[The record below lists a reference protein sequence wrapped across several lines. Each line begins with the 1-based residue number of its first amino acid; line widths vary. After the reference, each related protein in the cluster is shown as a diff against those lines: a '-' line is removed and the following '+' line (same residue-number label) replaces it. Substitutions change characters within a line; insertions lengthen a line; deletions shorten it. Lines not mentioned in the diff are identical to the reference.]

1 MDSRKVNICY
11 FLLKKNSSSLDEI
24 ANKFK
29 KTERTIRKD
38 IDSINIFLNK
48 KKAGKINVD
57 YNQVYFDC
65 NSVDVDKL
73 LSNLTYSDYYLDYVE
88 RVVVI
93 ILFGLLKADYF
104 TIEDLASFMKVSRS
118 TVNKDLE
125 KIKNFINNYKYVLIS
140 EPAIGIK
147 IEEIDREY
155 RSDLILDLINFDMR
169 NVERFFNQEYLLD
182 YIKFSKFKDNYIDQI
197 SYLLQETENQ
207 TGNILTNYS
216 FNLAKYFI
224 AIYVIQIKDNEN
236 GEKVNLTKNPF
247 VNSIVNKINGKKE
260 FVIDSFNVKS
270 LESFINTLNFS
281 KRVYKSDDLL
291 KAQIVTNKFLK
302 RLSEKLDI
310 NFNNDQELLINL
322 SNHLSSIIDNPIEK
336 INENS
341 SITELVKDY
350 PEIQSA
356 VKDSIQILKSFINR
370 NLNELEMNYV
380 VIYVIT
386 SLEKKKNSIIDINIL
401 VVCSSG
407 LGTSFLIKE
416 NIRKIAP
423 YYNIEISTSKSYKNK
438 VKEYKPDIIVSTIKL
453 NNQYDYILVD
463 PVLSHEDILKLLS
476 KIDEVKTSR
485 IKTKNEISKKSKTK
499 NNSLAN
505 HGKLT
510 KLLPKSRMRF
520 NVKAY
525 DWKDAIKES
534 AKDLLE
540 DGFIEEQYIGEMI
553 KNIERFGPYIVISNG
568 VAVPHASSNFG
579 VNTTGMSLIKLK
591 SPVILKSKNNE
602 ISHLICMA
610 SKNNEHLKA
619 FLDLA
624 KALQNEEIK
633 KRFVSA
639 NDSETLYE
647 ILKVIES

>member
-11 FLLKKNSSSLDEI
+11 YLLKKNPSYLYKL

-38 IDSINIFLNK
+38 IETINIFLNK

-57 YNQVYFDC
+57 NNQVYFDC
-65 NSVDVDKL
+65 DYAEVDKL
-73 LSNLTYSDYYLDYVE
+73 LSNLNYSDYYLDYVE
-88 RVVVI
+88 RDVVI
-93 ILFGLLKADYF
+93 ILFGLLKSDYF
-104 TIEDLASFMKVSRS
+104 TIEDLTNFMKVSRS

-125 KIKNFINNYKYVLIS
+125 KIKNFINNYNYKLIS
-140 EPAIGIK
+140 EPATGIK
-147 IEEIDREY
+147 IEEINRKH
-155 RSDLILDLINFDMR
+155 RSDFILDLINFDIR
-169 NVERFFNQEYLLD
+169 NVGRFFNQKDLSEY
-182 YIKFSKFKDNYIDQI
+182 IGPNRISENYIDEI
-197 SYLLQETENQ
+197 TNLLHESESQ
-207 TGNILTNYS
+207 TGNILTDYS
-216 FNLAKYFI
+216 FRLAKYFI
-224 AIYVIQIKDNEN
+224 AIYTMQVKDNEKE
-236 GEKVNLTKNPF
+236 EKIILTNNSF
-247 VNSIVNKINGKKE
+247 VNSIVNKINERKE
-260 FVIDSFNVKS
+260 FTVDSFNVKS
-270 LESFINTLNFS
+270 LEAFINTLNFS

-291 KAQIVTNKFLK
+291 KAQIVTNSFLK
-302 RLSEKLDI
+302 NISEKLDI
-310 NFNNDQELLINL
+310 NFSNDQELLINL

-350 PEIQSA
+350 PEIQRA
-356 VKDSIQILKSFINR
+356 VRDSIQILKSFINR
-370 NLNELEMNYV
+370 DLNELEINYV
-380 VIYVIT
+380 VIYIIT
-386 SLEKKKNSIIDINIL
+386 SLEKKKNNITDINIL

-423 YYNIEISTSKSYKNK
+423 YYNIEISTSQSYKNK
-438 VKEYKPDIIVSTIKL
+438 IKEYKPDIIVSTIKL

-463 PVLSHEDILKLLS
+463 PVLSRNDTLKLLT
-476 KIDEVKTSR
+476 KIDEVKINR
-485 IKTKNEISKKSKTK
+485 IKTNNEISQKSKTK
-499 NNSLAN
+499 NNSLSN

-520 NVKAY
+520 NVSAF

-540 DGFIEEQYIGEMI
+540 DSFIEKQYIDEMI
-553 KNIERFGPYIVISNG
+553 KNIERFGPYIIISNG
-568 VAVPHASSNFG
+568 VAVPHASSNLG
-579 VNTTGMSLIKLK
+579 VNKTGMSFIKLK
-591 SPVILKSKNNE
+591 SSVTLKSKNNE

-619 FLDLA
+619 FLDLV

-647 ILKVIES
+647 ILKEIES

>member
-11 FLLKKNSSSLDEI
+11 YLLKKNPSYLYKL

-38 IDSINIFLNK
+38 IETINIFLNK

-57 YNQVYFDC
+57 NNQVYFDC
-65 NSVDVDKL
+65 DYAEVDKL
-73 LSNLTYSDYYLDYVE
+73 LSNLNYSDYYLDYVE
-88 RVVVI
+88 RDVVI
-93 ILFGLLKADYF
+93 ILFGLLKSDYF
-104 TIEDLASFMKVSRS
+104 TIEDLTNFMKVSRS

-125 KIKNFINNYKYVLIS
+125 KIKNFINNYNYKLIS
-140 EPAIGIK
+140 EPATGIK
-147 IEEIDREY
+147 IEEINRKH
-155 RSDLILDLINFDMR
+155 RSDFILDLINFDIR
-169 NVERFFNQEYLLD
+169 NVGRFFNQKDLSEY
-182 YIKFSKFKDNYIDQI
+182 IGPNRISENYIDEI
-197 SYLLQETENQ
+197 SNLLHESESQ
-207 TGNILTNYS
+207 TGNILTDYS
-216 FNLAKYFI
+216 FRLAKYFI
-224 AIYVIQIKDNEN
+224 AIYTMQVKDNEKE
-236 GEKVNLTKNPF
+236 EKIILTNNSF
-247 VNSIVNKINGKKE
+247 VNSIVNKINERKE
-260 FVIDSFNVKS
+260 FTVDSFNVKS
-270 LESFINTLNFS
+270 LEAFINTLNFS

-291 KAQIVTNKFLK
+291 KAQIVTNSFLK
-302 RLSEKLDI
+302 NISEKLDI
-310 NFNNDQELLINL
+310 NFSNDQELLINL

-350 PEIQSA
+350 PEIQRA
-356 VKDSIQILKSFINR
+356 VRDSIQILKSFINR
-370 NLNELEMNYV
+370 DLNELEINYV
-380 VIYVIT
+380 VIYIIT
-386 SLEKKKNSIIDINIL
+386 SLEKKKNNITDINIL

-423 YYNIEISTSKSYKNK
+423 YYNIEISTSQSYKNK
-438 VKEYKPDIIVSTIKL
+438 IKEYKPDIIVSTIKL

-463 PVLSHEDILKLLS
+463 PVLSRNDTLKLLT
-476 KIDEVKTSR
+476 KIDEVKINR
-485 IKTKNEISKKSKTK
+485 IKTNNEISQKSKTK
-499 NNSLAN
+499 NNSLSN

-520 NVKAY
+520 NVSAF

-540 DGFIEEQYIGEMI
+540 DSFIEKQYIDEMI
-553 KNIERFGPYIVISNG
+553 KNIERFGPYIIISNG
-568 VAVPHASSNFG
+568 VAVPHASSNLG
-579 VNTTGMSLIKLK
+579 VNKTGMSFIKLK
-591 SPVILKSKNNE
+591 SSVTLKSKNNE

-619 FLDLA
+619 FLDLV

-647 ILKVIES
+647 ILKEIES

>member
-11 FLLKKNSSSLDEI
+11 YLLKKNPSYLYKL

-38 IDSINIFLNK
+38 IETINIFLNK

-57 YNQVYFDC
+57 NNQVYFDC
-65 NSVDVDKL
+65 DYAEVDKL
-73 LSNLTYSDYYLDYVE
+73 LSNLNYSDYYLDYVE
-88 RVVVI
+88 RDVVI
-93 ILFGLLKADYF
+93 ILFGLLKSDYF
-104 TIEDLASFMKVSRS
+104 TIEDLTNFMKVSRS

-125 KIKNFINNYKYVLIS
+125 KIKNFINNYNYKLIS
-140 EPAIGIK
+140 EPATGIK
-147 IEEIDREY
+147 IEEINRKH
-155 RSDLILDLINFDMR
+155 RSDFILDLINFDIR
-169 NVERFFNQEYLLD
+169 NVGRFFNQKDLSEY
-182 YIKFSKFKDNYIDQI
+182 IGPNRISENYIDEI
-197 SYLLQETENQ
+197 SNLLHESESQ
-207 TGNILTNYS
+207 TGNILTDYS
-216 FNLAKYFI
+216 FRLAKYFI
-224 AIYVIQIKDNEN
+224 AIYTIQVKDNEKE
-236 GEKVNLTKNPF
+236 EKIILTKNSF
-247 VNSIVNKINGKKE
+247 VNSIVNKINERKE
-260 FVIDSFNVKS
+260 FTVDSFNVKS
-270 LESFINTLNFS
+270 LEAFINTLNFS

-291 KAQIVTNKFLK
+291 KAQIVTNSFLK
-302 RLSEKLDI
+302 NISEKLDI
-310 NFNNDQELLINL
+310 NFSNDQELLINL

-350 PEIQSA
+350 PEIQRA
-356 VKDSIQILKSFINR
+356 VRDSIQILKSFINR
-370 NLNELEMNYV
+370 DLNELEINYV
-380 VIYVIT
+380 VIYIIT
-386 SLEKKKNSIIDINIL
+386 SLEKKKNNITDINIL

-423 YYNIEISTSKSYKNK
+423 YYNIEISTSQSYKNK
-438 VKEYKPDIIVSTIKL
+438 IKEYKPDIIVSTIKL

-463 PVLSHEDILKLLS
+463 PVLSRNDTLKLLT
-476 KIDEVKTSR
+476 KIDEVKINR
-485 IKTKNEISKKSKTK
+485 IKTNNEISQKSKTK
-499 NNSLAN
+499 NNSLSN

-520 NVKAY
+520 NVSAF

-540 DGFIEEQYIGEMI
+540 DSFIEKQYIDEMI
-553 KNIERFGPYIVISNG
+553 KNIERFGPYIIISNG
-568 VAVPHASSNFG
+568 VAVPHASSNLG
-579 VNTTGMSLIKLK
+579 VNKTGMSFIKLK
-591 SPVILKSKNNE
+591 SSVTLKSKNNE

-619 FLDLA
+619 FLDLV

-647 ILKVIES
+647 ILKDIES